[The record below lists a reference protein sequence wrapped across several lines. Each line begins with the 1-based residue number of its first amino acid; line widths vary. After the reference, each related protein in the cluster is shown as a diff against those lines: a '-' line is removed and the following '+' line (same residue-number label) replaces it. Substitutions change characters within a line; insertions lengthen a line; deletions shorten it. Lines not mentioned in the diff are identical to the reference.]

1 MNEIQ
6 KTEGEIKVLEA
17 KLSLLKELSKTK
29 SPAEEAYKRVFGA
42 YPPTDP
48 GVHNFDDNQWFAFQ
62 KGYSCG
68 YGDGLG
74 NSNDFAIPK
83 KIVDKPEEKQPNPID
98 DAIDRLLEKY
108 KSQKLWNVVRNI
120 LGYSVDCTEEIVDAV
135 EEWLVKEQSAEGS
148 QNSFAIDATEGFN
161 HCLNKIKE
169 MLR

>member
-6 KTEGEIKVLEA
+6 ETEREIKVLEA

-29 SPAEEAYKRVFGA
+29 SPVEEAYKRVFGA

-48 GVHNFDDNQWFAFQ
+48 SVHNFDDNQWFAFQ

-68 YGDGLG
+68 YGDGLE

-83 KIVDKPEEKQPNPID
+83 KIVDKPEEKQPKPMD
-98 DAIDRLLEKY
+98 EVMDRLVEKY

-120 LGYSVDCTEEIVDAV
+120 LGYSVDCTEEIVDLV
-135 EEWLVKEQSAEGS
+135 EKWLPEPQNAAGS
-148 QNSFAIDATEGFN
+148 QNVDVELLVDGFN
-161 HCLNKIKE
+161 DCVRKMRE